1 MLNTYIYNIEN
12 KHYIWNKTFLHK
24 VYFNILSFQKRIYKA
39 SKICNTSQI
48 HSLQKQLISN
58 HNIKVL
64 AINHTLIN
72 LEKYY
77 CVCKK
82 TKYIFTKEQKSLF
95 LKNFLNNNIFFL
107 RQSVSYNIMQLI
119 EEKIKQYIT
128 YLILKPEWLPRL
140 ESMFNFDC
148 DIVQKIILFFKH
160 TINYEIQSVCISSGS
175 ASACWKYIDQSYLI
189 DKLNTLPDIRI
200 KIKDWLSMQHLIEH
214 KSTYQSFY
222 VKHTEWHDHL
232 CKLLQRIFC
241 TGIEW
246 YIYSKIHL
254 DCCFINNLI
263 LYNIKGY
270 SYYFSYSQGEYIHAL
285 NSCFL
290 RSIRYNLYQKV
301 WMKNKGKSK
310 YLKFAD
316 IYIAIKNRHYEY
328 RMILMPSLESIKNLL
343 YSTRYSLYHKNRF
356 NYWRYNSYLS
366 TGNVRR
372 LIRKNLLH
380 WYNHYKNILSA
391 HFIKYINEKANQIIY
406 RWQLK
411 K

>member
-1 MLNTYIYNIEN
+1 MLNTHIYNIEN
-12 KHYIWNKTFLHK
+12 KHYIWSKTFLHK
-24 VYFNILSFQKRIYKA
+24 VYLNILSFQKRIYKA
-39 SKICNTSQI
+39 SKICNTSKI
-48 HSLQKQLISN
+48 HDLQKQLQSN

-77 CVCKK
+77 CVYKK
-82 TKYIFTKEQKSLF
+82 IKYVFTREQKSLF
-95 LKNFLNNNIFFL
+95 LKNLLNKNIFCL
-107 RQSVSYNIMQLI
+107 KQSTNYNIIQLI

-148 DIVQKIILFFKH
+148 DIIQKIILFFKH
-160 TINYEIQSVCISSGS
+160 TVNYKIQLVCITSVST
-175 ASACWKYIDQSYLI
+175 SACWKYVDQSYLI
-189 DKLNTLPDIRI
+189 NKLNTLPDIRI
-200 KIKDWLSMQHLIEH
+200 KIKNWLSMQHFIEH
-214 KSTYQSFY
+214 KSTYQTFY
-222 VKHTEWHDHL
+222 VKHIKWNDHL
-232 CKLLQRIFC
+232 YELLQRVFY

-246 YIYSKIHL
+246 YIYSKTHL
-254 DCCFINNLI
+254 DGYFTNNLI
-263 LYNIKGY
+263 LYNTKGH
-270 SYYFSYSQGEYIHAL
+270 SYYFSYSQREHIYAL

-301 WMKNKGKSK
+301 WRQNKGKLS
-310 YLKFAD
+310 YFKFAD
-316 IYIAIKNRHYEY
+316 MYIITKNKHYEY
-328 RMILMPSLESIKNLL
+328 RTILMPSLESIKNLL
-343 YSTRYSLYHKNRF
+343 YSTRYLLYHKNRF

-366 TGNVRR
+366 TRNAQR

-380 WYNHYKNILSA
+380 WYNYYRNILSV
-391 HFIKYINEKANQIIY
+391 HSIKYVNEKVNQIIY